1 MKTKFVKAAVWMLA
15 VSLLT
20 LAMSFTVG
28 AAETPAGEFSAN
40 WSLSASAQT
49 VTPGG
54 TFTVAL
60 VTTQADVYCD
70 GIVGTWDTQIY
81 PAGSTKAAVQ
91 MTADGLVINPS
102 IIKTNEDPSYA
113 TPNYA
118 YPITGEFMW
127 VNRILLPVGNFEAGF
142 AIVTAT
148 YQVAADA
155 PAGDYVIHFTKT
167 VYAGLTDVDET
178 EETLSITV
186 KVQHTCVAGETY
198 AYDGGYHWK
207 VCAQPGCGKEI
218 PGTRAVHTAST
229 YKSAEQGHIG
239 VCVCG
244 SESAVQAHDFT
255 YGDCVCGEQK
265 PVEPVTGLKGD
276 VDLDGD
282 VDMDDA
288 VAVLRHFLNDL
299 IITDATALT
308 NAEVTGNTELD
319 MEDAVKIM
327 RYALNDITSWD

>member
-81 PAGSTKAAVQ
+81 PVGSTKAAVQ

-102 IIKTNEDPSYA
+102 IIKTNEDPNYA

-118 YPITGEFMW
+118 YPIIGEFMW
-127 VNRILLPVGNFEAGF
+127 VNRILLPVGNFEADF

-198 AYDGGYHWK
+198 AYDANYHWQECAVCHAVIGNK
-207 VCAQPGCGKEI
+207 VL
-218 PGTRAVHTAST
+218 HTAST
-229 YKSAEQGHIG
+229 YKSAENGHIG

-255 YGDCVCGEQK
+255 YGDCVCGEKK

-276 VDLDGD
+276 VNLDGLVNSADLTVLARHVGGIEPITNATALANAD
-282 VDMDDA
+282 VNGDSEINSA
-288 VAVLRHFLNDL
+288 DL
-299 IITDATALT
+299 TKHARFVGGIITDWSQ
-308 NAEVTGNTELD
+308 N
-319 MEDAVKIM
+319 
-327 RYALNDITSWD
+327 